1 LAGSP
6 ASGRAGRILS
16 GLRKAP
22 AVIQI
27 LISSVAVFPLGLYGE
42 TWFFCQ
48 KFNGDDARLLV
59 MPIAA
64 SGILIGAL
72 SLKKI
77 RLIDVPMACWF
88 AVCYVWIMGN
98 RFCPDI
104 L

>member
-1 LAGSP
+1 
-6 ASGRAGRILS
+6 
-16 GLRKAP
+16 
-22 AVIQI
+22 
-27 LISSVAVFPLGLYGE
+27 
-42 TWFFCQ
+42 
-48 KFNGDDARLLV
+48 

-72 SLKKI
+72 SLKNI